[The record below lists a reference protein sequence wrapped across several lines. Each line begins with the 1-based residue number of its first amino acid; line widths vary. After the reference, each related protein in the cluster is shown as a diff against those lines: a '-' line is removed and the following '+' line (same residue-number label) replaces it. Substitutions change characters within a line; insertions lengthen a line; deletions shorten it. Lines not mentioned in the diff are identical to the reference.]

1 MRCLTLVHELL
12 IALALLFVVEGVW
25 PFLSPPSFRRALLTV
40 AGERDGPLRL
50 TGLISMAAGVG
61 LLYLVN

>member
-1 MRCLTLVHELL
+1 VHELL
-12 IALALLFVVEGVW
+12 IAMALLFVLEGVW
-25 PFLSPPSFRRALLTV
+25 PFLSPVSFRRALLAV

-50 TGLISMAAGVG
+50 TGLVSMVVGVG